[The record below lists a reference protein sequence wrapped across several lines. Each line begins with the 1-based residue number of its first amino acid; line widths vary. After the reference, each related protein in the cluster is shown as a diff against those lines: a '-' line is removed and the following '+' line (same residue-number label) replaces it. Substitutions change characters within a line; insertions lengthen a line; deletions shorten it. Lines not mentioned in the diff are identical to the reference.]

1 MLPFAGA
8 NEHKF
13 YFQNDR
19 NRHKYKQI
27 VRWVGKGGND
37 LFDPD

>member
-1 MLPFAGA
+1 MQKVNMLLLCYRLFGA
-8 NEHKF
+8 NEYKF

-27 VRWVGKGGND
+27 VR
-37 LFDPD
+37 